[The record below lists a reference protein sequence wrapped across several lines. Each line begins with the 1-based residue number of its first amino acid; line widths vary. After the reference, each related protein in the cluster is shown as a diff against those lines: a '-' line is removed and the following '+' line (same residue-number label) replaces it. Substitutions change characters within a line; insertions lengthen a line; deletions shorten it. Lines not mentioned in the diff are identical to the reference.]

1 MPSSMSPPS
10 GCRYRTRCPRAQG
23 ICAVQEP
30 VMREIKQDHYVAC
43 HFPLGAEATVPSFD
57 GAA

>member
-1 MPSSMSPPS
+1 MPSSVSPPS

-43 HFPLGAEATVPSFD
+43 HFPLGAEATVP
-57 GAA
+57 AAAVSD